1 MSVCVCVGGM
11 GAVGTA
17 QQHRNS
23 VPGSSPF
30 ALPSPRSHP
39 LRPPPMLF
47 WNLGSCVK
55 VAGLGFRDAVRA
67 GSGAGALAGF
77 NPSRWAA
84 VPGAL
89 GSKGPGNGTSRSS
102 SREGPRDRMTSAP
115 SGPGPGLGPGRG
127 HLGGAGAGVDM
138 ATEVCHRQGTPCP
151 GQGQSLGSPFP
162 WALLGPPPGN
172 LRLEPEPATVLRL
185 SGGLENIQGGS
196 LPGDL
201 DPTRQESGFYGF

>member
-1 MSVCVCVGGM
+1 MSMCVCVGGI

-23 VPGSSPF
+23 VLGSSPF
-30 ALPSPRSHP
+30 VLPSPRSHS

-67 GSGAGALAGF
+67 GSGTGALAGF

-89 GSKGPGNGTSRSS
+89 GSKGPRNGTSHPSS
-102 SREGPRDRMTSAP
+102 QPGGAPGPDDISTF
-115 SGPGPGLGPGRG
+115 GPGPGLGLGLGLGRGQGRG
-127 HLGGAGAGVDM
+127 HGQ
-138 ATEVCHRQGTPCP
+138 EVCHCQGTPCP
-151 GQGQSLGSPFP
+151 GQGQSLGAPFP
-162 WALLGPPPGN
+162 WALLGPPSGN